1 MLPGPGDLGRDDRDA
16 ARRVQPA
23 EIGGAMQIGMTVGG
37 DVLARPSSPAEI
49 VTDAAQA
56 EKEGYATAWSVH
68 FSRAY
73 DALTTLAVAGSVT
86 SRIGL
91 GVSVVP
97 TYPRHPLAL
106 AQQAATAQVFCGGR
120 LTLGVG
126 VSHRPVIEGLH
137 GLPYASPA
145 AHMREYLG
153 ILVPLLRGEEVH
165 VAGEHYRVDGGFTV
179 PGTSEVSVLVGAL
192 SPRMVRAAGELS
204 DGVIVA
210 FAGPRTLGDVVVP
223 HLQTATAP
231 GRPAPRV
238 VASLPVAVTDDPD
251 AARAAAGTSFARY
264 DGLRNYRRVFDREGV
279 ASVVDLAVVGT
290 ESAVEA
296 QLRRYADLGV
306 TEFWPIVY
314 PVGDDPEASIQRTR
328 ALLSTLAGP

>member
-1 MLPGPGDLGRDDRDA
+1 
-16 ARRVQPA
+16 
-23 EIGGAMQIGMTVGG
+23 MQIGMTVGG

-49 VTDAAQA
+49 VIDAQQA

-73 DALTTLAVAGSVT
+73 DALTTLAVAGRVT

-91 GVSVVP
+91 GVGIVP

-106 AQQAATAQVFCGGR
+106 AQQAATTQVFCDGR

-153 ILVPLLRGEEVH
+153 ILVPLLHGEEVH
-165 VAGEHYRVDGGFTV
+165 VAGEHYRVDGGFRV
-179 PGTSEVSVLVGAL
+179 PGTSPVSVLVGAL

-204 DGVIVA
+204 DGVITWL
-210 FAGPRTLGDVVVP
+210 AGPRTLDATIVP
-223 HLQTATAP
+223 TLSTAAAAA

-238 VASLPVAVTDDPD
+238 VAALPVAVTDDPD
-251 AARAAAGTSFARY
+251 AARTAAELAFGRY
-264 DGLRNYRRVFDREGV
+264 NGMENYRRLFEREGV
-279 ASVVDLAVVGT
+279 ASVGDLAVVGT
-290 ESAVEA
+290 EDTVAT
-296 QLRRYADLGV
+296 QLARYADLGV
-306 TEFWPIVY
+306 TELWPAVY
-314 PVGDDPEASIQRTR
+314 PVGDDQEASIRRTR
-328 ALLSTLAGP
+328 ALLTTVAGP